1 MIIFNIANLNRAL
14 ASLSL
19 STLLIFAC
27 AGAASAQTTSFTYQ
41 GRLTDG
47 GSPANGTYEIQ
58 FTLWDAT
65 AGGTQQPQPA
75 PVTIT
80 RVNVQVTAGA
90 FTVQPPL
97 DFGAAAFPGADRYL
111 EISVRRAALDPFTTL
126 SPRQQITSTPY
137 AIRSLTAATADT
149 ATSSTQLAGVDA
161 ARFVQSDAGGNVN
174 IAGALTVG
182 GSFSLNTV
190 NAQTQ
195 YNLGGQRILGN
206 AGNSNLFV
214 GTGAGTSNSGAF
226 NTFVGNLAGN
236 SNTIG
241 DANAFFG
248 NTAGFKNTTGTSNS
262 FFGAGAGVNNI
273 NGSSNAYFG
282 TLTGFNSTASSNS
295 FFGALAGQ
303 NNTTG
308 SSNAFFGSS
317 TGFSNIS
324 GQDNSFFGSLAG
336 RNNLASNNTF
346 FGSFTGFNNSTGT
359 GNSFFG
365 VNAATLNTVGSDNTI
380 IGASAN
386 VGAGNLANAN
396 AFGAKA
402 FVSTS
407 NSIVL
412 GSINGVNGALSNT
425 NVGIGTTSPVAR
437 LHVVGSSWFQG
448 DTTPLPAS
456 AGKGVII
463 GFSGEQGY
471 ISGFDYGTFTPK
483 NLLLNLGG
491 GNVGIGTT
499 TPNSRLTVAGLIETT
514 AGGVKFPDGSIQTTA
529 GGGGGGG
536 ILNQT
541 TQQVGANFNIDG
553 TGAAKIFN
561 ATTQYN
567 LGGQRFLSTTGTLD
581 LFIGASAGHDITT
594 GFQNTVVGGFAGL
607 RTTTGKSN
615 SFFGSLAGG
624 GLGADG
630 NVTGTGNSFFGFSSG
645 SVNTTGDYNTS
656 VGTLANLGANNL
668 INATAIGANALV
680 STSNSMVLGSIDGVN
695 GASANTNVGIGTT
708 APQTRLQ
715 IKTLSN
721 NYGMTHTDGTTTV
734 GSYVSASGGWLGT
747 LSNHPVHFFIN
758 GGLPRMT
765 VDTTGNVGIGISTPN
780 SKLAV
785 AGLIESTAGGIKFP
799 DGTIQTTAG
808 GGGGITGVTAGT
820 GLSGGGTVGNVTIA
834 IANLGIDTPLLA
846 NSAVTAPKIASG
858 QVVKG
863 LNGLNDNVT
872 LAGGPN
878 ITITPSGN
886 TLTIASTG
894 AGGILNQTSQQAGA
908 NFNID
913 GIGTANIFSAEQ
925 FNLGFNRIIGSTTD
939 SSGLLIGIAAGG
951 LNNGGSG
958 FGTTFVGTFAGESNI
973 NGGGNSFF
981 GHSAGRRNTGGNNNS
996 FFGTLAGRENTTG
1009 SGNSFFGFQA
1019 GVANTGGQYNS
1030 FIGVSSGGLNDN
1042 GQDNTFVG
1050 AGTGQANTN
1059 GNDNSFFGSRA
1070 GALNTSSYNSFFG
1083 KTAGLQTT
1091 SGGGNVFVG
1100 WQAGFE
1106 NVTGSNN
1113 TVLGFNAGAA
1123 IGSNNLNDSTA
1134 IGANALVT
1142 QSNSLVLGSVNGV
1155 NGGVDTK
1162 VGIGT
1167 TAPKAKLDVT
1177 GGNILVGTP
1186 GQGIILKS
1194 PDGATCRLLSIDNAG
1209 NLVTAVTPCL

>member
-1 MIIFNIANLNRAL
+1 
-14 ASLSL
+14 
-19 STLLIFAC
+19 
-27 AGAASAQTTSFTYQ
+27 
-41 GRLTDG
+41 
-47 GSPANGTYEIQ
+47 
-58 FTLWDAT
+58 
-65 AGGTQQPQPA
+65 
-75 PVTIT
+75 
-80 RVNVQVTAGA
+80 
-90 FTVQPPL
+90 
-97 DFGAAAFPGADRYL
+97 
-111 EISVRRAALDPFTTL
+111 
-126 SPRQQITSTPY
+126 
-137 AIRSLTAATADT
+137 
-149 ATSSTQLAGVDA
+149 
-161 ARFVQSDAGGNVN
+161 
-174 IAGALTVG
+174 
-182 GSFSLNTV
+182 
-190 NAQTQ
+190 
-195 YNLGGQRILGN
+195 
-206 AGNSNLFV
+206 
-214 GTGAGTSNSGAF
+214 TGAGVSNSGDF
-226 NTFVGNLAGN
+226 NTFVGNSAGN
-236 SNTIG
+236 SNTTG
-241 DANAFFG
+241 GANAFFG

-273 NGSSNAYFG
+273 NGSSSAYFG
-282 TLTGFNSTASSNS
+282 TLAGFNSTASSNS

-317 TGFSNIS
+317 TGLNNIS
-324 GQDNSFFGSLAG
+324 GHDNSFFGSLAG

-380 IGASAN
+380 VGASAN

-425 NVGIGTTSPVAR
+425 NVGIGTSSPAAR
-437 LHVVGSSWFQG
+437 LHVVGTSWFQG

-471 ISGFDYGTFTPK
+471 ISGFDYGTFTPR

-491 GNVGIGTT
+491 GNVGIGTS

-514 AGGVKFPDGSIQTTA
+514 TGGVKFPDGSIQTTA

-541 TQQVGANFNIDG
+541 SLQTGANFNIDG
-553 TGAAKIFN
+553 VGA
-561 ATTQYN
+561 
-567 LGGQRFLSTTGTLD
+567 
-581 LFIGASAGHDITT
+581 
-594 GFQNTVVGGFAGL
+594 
-607 RTTTGKSN
+607 
-615 SFFGSLAGG
+615 
-624 GLGADG
+624 
-630 NVTGTGNSFFGFSSG
+630 
-645 SVNTTGDYNTS
+645 
-656 VGTLANLGANNL
+656 
-668 INATAIGANALV
+668 
-680 STSNSMVLGSIDGVN
+680 
-695 GASANTNVGIGTT
+695 
-708 APQTRLQ
+708 
-715 IKTLSN
+715 
-721 NYGMTHTDGTTTV
+721 
-734 GSYVSASGGWLGT
+734 
-747 LSNHPVHFFIN
+747 
-758 GGLPRMT
+758 
-765 VDTTGNVGIGISTPN
+765 
-780 SKLAV
+780 
-785 AGLIESTAGGIKFP
+785 
-799 DGTIQTTAG
+799 
-808 GGGGITGVTAGT
+808 
-820 GLSGGGTVGNVTIA
+820 
-834 IANLGIDTPLLA
+834 
-846 NSAVTAPKIASG
+846 
-858 QVVKG
+858 
-863 LNGLNDNVT
+863 
-872 LAGGPN
+872 
-878 ITITPSGN
+878 
-886 TLTIASTG
+886 
-894 AGGILNQTSQQAGA
+894 
-908 NFNID
+908 
-913 GIGTANIFSAEQ
+913 ANIFSAEQ
-925 FNLGFNRIIGSTTD
+925 FNLGLNRIIGGTTD

-951 LNNGGSG
+951 LNNGGIG

-981 GHSAGRRNTGGNNNS
+981 GHSAGRRNTGGSNNS

-1009 SGNSFFGFQA
+1009 SGNAFFGFQA

-1030 FIGVSSGGLNDN
+1030 FIGVSSGILNDN
-1042 GQDNTFVG
+1042 GADNTFAG
-1050 AGTGQANTN
+1050 AGTGQANTT

-1070 GALNTSSYNSFFG
+1070 GAFNTSSYNSFFG

-1113 TVLGFNAGAA
+1113 TVLGSNAGPA
-1123 IGSNNLNDSTA
+1123 IGSNNLSDATA

-1177 GGNILVGTP
+1177 GGNIFVGTP

-1194 PDGATCRLLSIDNAG
+1194 PNGGTCRLLSIDNAG